1 MEKIIRVGI
10 GVYIFKSNNQLLLG
24 LRIGSHDANT
34 WCPPGGHIEFG
45 ETFEQAATREVK
57 EETNLDILFE
67 DIILKGVTNDFY
79 KDIDKHYITLHVFC
93 KKYDGNIELKEP
105 SKCLKW
111 QWFDIDKIP
120 ENLMLPVK
128 NFLSKNRLE

>member
-10 GVYIFKSNNQLLLG
+10 GVYIFNSNNQLLLG
-24 LRIGSHDANT
+24 LRSGSHDANT

-45 ETFEQAATREVK
+45 ETFKQAAVREVK

-67 DIILKGVTNDFY
+67 DITLKGVTDDFY

-93 KKYDGNIELKEP
+93 KKYDGNVKLKEP

-120 ENLMLPVK
+120 ENLMLPVR
-128 NFLSKNRLE
+128 NFLQTHKLK

>member
-10 GVYIFKSNNQLLLG
+10 GVYIFNSNNQLLLG
-24 LRIGSHDANT
+24 LRSGSHDANT

-45 ETFEQAATREVK
+45 ETFKQAAVREVK

-67 DIILKGVTNDFY
+67 DITLKGVTDDFY

-93 KKYDGNIELKEP
+93 KKYDDFI
-105 SKCLKW
+105 
-111 QWFDIDKIP
+111 F
-120 ENLMLPVK
+120 
-128 NFLSKNRLE
+128 